1 VLAGK
6 AVLVV
11 DDNPAVVDTL
21 VAMLEQAGA
30 EPGPCLDPADA
41 LAAVQEDPMA
51 WSLVITDYDMPGMNG
66 AALAREL
73 RAVRADL
80 PLLMLSALP
89 RVHQRRS
96 GEAELFDAVLGK
108 PASMDALVATARTA
122 IAAARKRTW

>member
-1 VLAGK
+1 
-6 AVLVV
+6 
-11 DDNPAVVDTL
+11 
-21 VAMLEQAGA
+21 
-30 EPGPCLDPADA
+30 
-41 LAAVQEDPMA
+41 MA